1 MFAIE
6 SLEDTEQFKEQI
18 YLLSHLP
25 EILID
30 STFLEFI
37 FTEIKLTYNIV

>member
-1 MFAIE
+1 MFAVE

-25 EILID
+25 EIFIN

-37 FTEIKLTYNIV
+37 FIEIKLTYNTV